1 MASRIS
7 AWPEAPPFVMPARR
21 SARPNGLIVLD
32 QAWARRLGVQ
42 RVGGV
47 YRIRRRE
54 LVERLAQ
61 LQREQTD
68 RSVRPSWLLELAAGR
83 GSGHSDRRVRPAP
96 GPHGQRRPEAGD
108 RCSELAPPE
117 LVDARPA

>member
-1 MASRIS
+1 MSRIS

-68 RSVRPSWLLELAAGR
+68 RSVRPSWLLEEGVAIRIAG
-83 GSGHSDRRVRPAP
+83 
-96 GPHGQRRPEAGD
+96 
-108 RCSELAPPE
+108 
-117 LVDARPA
+117 